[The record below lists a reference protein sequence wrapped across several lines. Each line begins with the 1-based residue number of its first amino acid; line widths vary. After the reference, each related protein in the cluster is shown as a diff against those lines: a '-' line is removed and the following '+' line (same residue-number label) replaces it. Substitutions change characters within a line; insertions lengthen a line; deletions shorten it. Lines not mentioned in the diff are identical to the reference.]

1 MKNLVYLILSILEIS
16 KTVMYEF
23 WYDYVKLKYDKKQNY
38 VTWIQIV
45 SLFIQKQKILQI
57 LLVDTS
63 SYELEKRLL
72 KGKNVKFIGLIMNHE
87 SGGKIM
93 KTFVGLR
100 IKTYSYLTADNNKNK
115 KRKVKTNFNKKKT
128 EI

>member
-57 LLVDTS
+57 LFVDTS
-63 SYELEKRLL
+63 SYELEKPLL
-72 KGKNVKFIGLIMNHE
+72 KGKNVKVIGLMNHE

-100 IKTYSYLTADNNKNK
+100 IKTYSHLTDDNNENK